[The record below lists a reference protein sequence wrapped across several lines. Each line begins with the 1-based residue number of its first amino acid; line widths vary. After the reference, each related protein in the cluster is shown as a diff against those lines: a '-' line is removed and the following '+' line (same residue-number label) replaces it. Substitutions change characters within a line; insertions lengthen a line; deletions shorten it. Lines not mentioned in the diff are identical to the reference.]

1 MDKVRR
7 GVLFTAGIAGMM
19 LVVLVFALVI
29 YNNAIN
35 SRERTSEV
43 GVIDRINDVELS
55 IKNSLRDIFNLEA
68 NINVTIDKSK
78 VIFNEE
84 LSNDEDE
91 DFRDTMG
98 DFKAYLELEFK
109 ENPKVKINA
118 TKVTKNL
125 PLIIKPNSITYTHPE
140 GFGGKEINIIPEEF
154 NFNAYELDFNTK
166 GQSSGS
172 LNQDEGHICSSGNSC
187 IPLIIKTNGGL
198 KFNKTVD
205 MSISNKF
212 ILAIGGGTI
221 IVKIQNPGIL
231 IIENNAGK
239 VEVKSK
245 LYLNKFNDERIR
257 VSYPENI
264 IEVDLSSL
272 NIFKRGTVDIAY

>member
-1 MDKVRR
+1 MEKVRR
-7 GVLFTAGIAGMM
+7 GVLFTAGITGMM
-19 LVVLVFALVI
+19 MVVLVFALVI

-43 GVIDRINDVELS
+43 GVIDRVNDIELS
-55 IKNSLRDIFNLEA
+55 IKKSLKDIFDLEA
-68 NINVTIDKSK
+68 NINVTVDGKN

-84 LSNDEDE
+84 LPNDEDD
-91 DFRDTMG
+91 DFRDAM
-98 DFKAYLELEFK
+98 DNFKAYLELEFK
-109 ENPKVKINA
+109 ENPKGKINA
-118 TKVTKNL
+118 TKITDKL
-125 PLIIKPNSITYTHPE
+125 PLTIKPNSITYTHPE

-166 GQSSGS
+166 GQSSGN
-172 LNQDEGHICSSGNSC
+172 LNQDEGHICSSGSSC
-187 IPLIIKTNGGL
+187 IQLIIKTNSNL
-198 KFNKTVD
+198 KFNESVD
-205 MSISNKF
+205 MGVNNKL
-212 ILAIGGGTI
+212 ILDIGGGTI
-221 IVKIQNPGIL
+221 VIKIQNPGIL

-245 LYLNKFNDERIR
+245 VYLNKFDNKRISI
-257 VSYPENI
+257 SYPENI

>member
-7 GVLFTAGIAGMM
+7 GVLFTAGITGMM
-19 LVVLVFALVI
+19 MVVLVFALVI

-43 GVIDRINDVELS
+43 GVIDRVSDIELS

-68 NINVTIDKSK
+68 NINVTVDGKNI
-78 VIFNEE
+78 IFNEE
-84 LSNDEDE
+84 LPNEEDD
-91 DFRDTMG
+91 DFRDDMN

-118 TKVTKNL
+118 TKITDKLSLV
-125 PLIIKPNSITYTHPE
+125 IKPNSITYTHPKS
-140 GFGGKEINIIPEEF
+140 FGGKEINIIPEEF

-166 GQSSGS
+166 GQSSGN
-172 LNQDEGHICSSGNSC
+172 LNQDEGHICSSGGSC
-187 IPLIIKTNGGL
+187 RRLAIKTNGNL
-198 KFNKTVD
+198 KFNETVD
-205 MSISNKF
+205 MGISNKL
-212 ILAIGGGTI
+212 ILDIGVGTI
-221 IVKIQNPGIL
+221 VIKIQNPGIL

-245 LYLNKFNDERIR
+245 VYLNKFDDERI
-257 VSYPENI
+257 SIGYPENI